1 MPIHEQL
8 KATLSLIFLP
18 MEPLYKASNKN
29 SQLYRT
35 LYVENRAFDELHIK
49 PHIKLYKRIQ
59 LGKIVGL
66 KSSSLKGINQKSLLL
81 FMLPKF
87 MSSTMV
93 CQNN

>member
-18 MEPLYKASNKN
+18 MEPLYKASYTN

-35 LYVENRAFDELHIK
+35 LYVENRAFEKLHIK
-49 PHIKLYKRIQ
+49 FYIRIQ
-59 LGKIVGL
+59 LGKKIRL
-66 KSSSLKGINQKSLLL
+66 KNSSLKGINQKSLLL

>member
-35 LYVENRAFDELHIK
+35 LYVENRAFEKLYIK
-49 PHIKLYKRIQ
+49 PHIKLYIRIQ
-59 LGKIVGL
+59 LGKKIRL
-66 KSSSLKGINQKSLLL
+66 
-81 FMLPKF
+81 
-87 MSSTMV
+87 
-93 CQNN
+93 